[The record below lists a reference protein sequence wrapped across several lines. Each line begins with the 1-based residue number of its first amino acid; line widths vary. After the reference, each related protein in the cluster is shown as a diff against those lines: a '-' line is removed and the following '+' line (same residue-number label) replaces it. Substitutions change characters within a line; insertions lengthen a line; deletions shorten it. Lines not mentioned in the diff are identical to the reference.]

1 MSSQLDSY
9 RLFFNAIFAG
19 DYDNVVKYIG
29 DNVNT
34 KYFFGSTPL
43 IEAIQGNHFHIVQ
56 FLLDS
61 GADIHCKWAFQGNT
75 TPLHIASKL
84 GHKEIVQ
91 LLINYGA
98 DPNISDDYYYPLAQA
113 LNFEHLS
120 VAKILLDAGSDPN
133 VIYGQDVTPL
143 IWACMFGRTNVV
155 KLLLSYGANIYWT
168 DCFGKNSIDYA
179 NLNGFYDLAN
189 FLTNY
194 SKEMLIYSFDMKGL
208 DNLILTL

>member
-1 MSSQLDSY
+1 MLTQLDSY
-9 RLFFNAIFAG
+9 RLFFNAIFSG
-19 DYDNVVKYIG
+19 DYDNVVKYIE
-29 DNVNT
+29 DNVNST
-34 KYFFGSTPL
+34 YFYGSSPL
-43 IEAIQGNHFHIVQ
+43 IEAIQSNHFHIVQ

-61 GADIHCKWAFQGNT
+61 GADIDYKWAFQGNT

-98 DPNISDDYYYPLAQA
+98 DPNMSDDFYNPLVQA
-113 LNFEHLS
+113 LNFEHLQ

-143 IWACMFGRTNVV
+143 IWACMFGRIEVV

-168 DCFGKNSIDYA
+168 DKFGKNSIDYA
-179 NLNGFYDLAN
+179 KSNGFEEIVDL
-189 FLTNY
+189 LTNY
-194 SKEMLIYSFDMKGL
+194 NKDMLVYSINIKGL